1 MNKLSLL
8 AISALTLSGIGSMQA
23 SNFNNAVG
31 LSGVGITP
39 LSTVTFDNAG
49 FATNSN
55 IATSFANAGVTFSS
69 PTYYDGNSS
78 GGFSGCAFND
88 LSGDCVSNF
97 FVTALGAITAPTSN
111 QFSIF
116 FVTPQVSAAFAVVT
130 DNNGTNNTVFQA
142 FKGGSLVEAKAFTT
156 GSGAGQPTTTPNFF
170 GFYNTTGFDRVVLG
184 TTGANLVI
192 LDNIQL
198 TSIPEPGTVGLLALG
213 LSGVVAIAR
222 RRRSK

>member
-55 IATSFANAGVTFSS
+55 IATSFASAGVTFSS
-69 PTYYDGNSS
+69 PTFYDGNSG

-97 FVTALGAITAPTSN
+97 AVTSQAFIAPTSN

-130 DNNGTNNTVFQA
+130 DNNGINNTTFQA
-142 FKGGSLVEAKAFTT
+142 FKGASLVETRVSTT
-156 GSGAGQPTTTPNFF
+156 GSSAGQPTTTPNFF
-170 GFYNTTGFDRVVLG
+170 GFYNTTGFDRVVLT
-184 TTGANLVI
+184 TTGSNLVI
-192 LDNIQL
+192 LDNVQL